1 MAAMTTSN
9 PWIRYAD
16 VLAVIERSTSDA
28 IKGGKSARR
37 ERDWFY
43 WEGVKEN
50 CRVMGVNVADLAVT
64 TPQPPSAEMVE
75 VRTLGWVLDRIDM
88 MIDDLSDSDE
98 QTRADKLLG
107 LKALRI
113 KLRGEQSR
121 LLGG

>member
-1 MAAMTTSN
+1 MNTPTAN

-16 VLAVIERSTSDA
+16 LLAVIERSTGDA

-50 CRVMGVNVADLAVT
+50 CRVMGVNAADLAVS
-64 TPQPPSAEMVE
+64 TPQPPNTEMVE
-75 VRTLGWVLDRIDM
+75 ARTLGWVLDRIDM
-88 MIDDLSDSDE
+88 MIDDLSDPDE
-98 QTRADKLLG
+98 QARADKLLG

-113 KLRGEQSR
+113 RLRGEQSR